1 MKRIFPNQAEAIA
14 NSLYA
19 ILVEKKR
26 ASRVL
31 EKCIDEHPKWGSRDR
46 KILYEACFN
55 ILRWKRKYYF
65 IAAQENGD
73 FTPWPLIKTWCILHD
88 YTLPDWD
95 ELDCPPYQSKS
106 ELNDLLISDEA
117 IAHSYP
123 DWLYHLGKKELKQEW
138 RNEASALNFQAD
150 VALRVNRL
158 VASPKKTVQLLKE
171 RFNIDT
177 TLSDLNPDTLL
188 LSKGRRLGNNQ
199 LFQKGYFEIQD
210 ANSQLIA
217 PFCQVEPG
225 MYVMDLCA
233 GAGGK
238 TLHLAALMRN
248 QGEIKAFDVEAN
260 KLRELHR
267 RSKRA
272 KVSIIK
278 TELITSTSTLEKH
291 TKWADRLLVDAP
303 CSGLGTLKRNPEI
316 KWNLDEGQ
324 LIAYQETQRKLLSKA
339 APLIQPKGKLIY
351 ATCSILPS
359 ENENQIDWFIKENPE
374 FKLEEEI
381 KISADSSKFDGFYMA
396 RLTRE

>member
-1 MKRIFPNQAEAIA
+1 
-14 NSLYA
+14 
-19 ILVEKKR
+19 
-26 ASRVL
+26 
-31 EKCIDEHPKWGSRDR
+31 
-46 KILYEACFN
+46 
-55 ILRWKRKYYF
+55 
-65 IAAQENGD
+65 
-73 FTPWPLIKTWCILHD
+73 
-88 YTLPDWD
+88 
-95 ELDCPPYQSKS
+95 
-106 ELNDLLISDEA
+106 
-117 IAHSYP
+117 
-123 DWLYHLGKKELKQEW
+123 
-138 RNEASALNFQAD
+138 
-150 VALRVNRL
+150 
-158 VASPKKTVQLLKE
+158 
-171 RFNIDT
+171 
-177 TLSDLNPDTLL
+177 
-188 LSKGRRLGNNQ
+188 
-199 LFQKGYFEIQD
+199 
-210 ANSQLIA
+210 
-217 PFCQVEPG
+217 

-248 QGEIKAFDVEAN
+248 QGEIKAFDVEEN

>member
-46 KILYEACFN
+46 KTLYDACFN

-65 IAAQENGD
+65 IAAQEKSD

-88 YTLPDWD
+88 YTLPNWN

-123 DWLYHLGKKELKQEW
+123 DWLYHLGKKELKQGW

-248 QGEIKAFDVEAN
+248 QGEIKAFDVEEN